1 MVLETRPASS
11 RKSTDIAVI
20 GVGCLFPDANGLD
33 EYWQKIKQGH
43 DAIGPIP
50 LSHWRPDDYFDADP
64 KKPDHTYA
72 QTGGFLKPYAF
83 DPLKFGIAPHA
94 LEATDSTQLLGM
106 VCAHEALLDAGYGP
120 ERSFDR
126 DRVSCVIGVT
136 GTLELVI
143 PLGAR
148 LGHPIWK
155 SALNKAG
162 VPEHQA
168 QQVMDEISAGYVSW
182 QEASFPGLLGNVVAG
197 RIASRLDLGGTNSVV
212 DAACASSLA
221 AVHLAAMEL
230 ESGRADM
237 VITGGMDTFNDIFMY
252 MCFSKTPAL
261 SPTGSARP
269 YDAEGDG
276 TILGEGLGAVIL
288 KRLEDAER
296 DGDRIYAVLR
306 SVGSSSDGKGQAI
319 YAPSAKGQAKALAR
333 AYEQA
338 GVGAR
343 SIELVEGHGT
353 GTKVGDG
360 VELEALARVYREAD
374 ADATWCQLGSVKS
387 QIGHTKAAAG
397 AAGLIKAVMA
407 LHYKVLPPT
416 IKVKEPHPKL
426 LGSPFIL
433 SDKARPWVGHRAWPR
448 RAAVS
453 AFGFGGSNYHAV
465 LEEFR
470 AEKIALD
477 WDPEI
482 QIIAFAAENQDS
494 LLAAVREARELLQQ
508 GWSARGLGRYLRDR
522 FPSEGHNRL
531 GFVANGLEQLKE
543 RLAAAQDFLQKAEGK
558 APAWLYRGQGAK
570 PGQLAFIFAGQG
582 SQEPGML
589 RELSC
594 LFPEFLTSL
603 EDGNAVLEGVEPEAL
618 RLSDRI
624 YPGQAFDESMQKEQ
638 RRQLTETRYAQLAL
652 GTLGSALTAV
662 LARFGVQADA
672 VAGHSYGELLALQAA
687 GVLQRAD
694 LLRLSYERGRLMKTL
709 GKPNGAMLAV
719 MAGEADIQKV
729 LNENELDLEWAN
741 FNADKQVVLGADV
754 EVCQKAAAAFKK
766 AGIGTRRLEV
776 STAFHTSFVE
786 PAAEAFLQQLQTV
799 EFQKPQAR
807 VYANLTGALYPE
819 AAEEQKRILSR
830 QLAQPVRFA
839 KMLKQMQADGVQTFI
854 EVGPQKKL
862 NGLLKAAVGDAASL
876 SLDAD
881 TSSSLMGLAQLLA
894 QLASLGHAVE
904 LRAWDAGPQLPRP
917 AQQKNFTVMITGA
930 NYRNPQ
936 KPNSARPSVASREQ
950 SPAMKAANVLAD
962 TKPASTPA
970 ANPKSTALVAPSKQT
985 EVLSSQEQ
993 KPGAQVSMQS
1003 TAASAPKQ
1011 NPATAR
1017 PHQPFAHGSQE
1028 PSARPQGAIVQA
1040 SQESP
1045 LATSQKPNPAS
1056 AQTHKSVASSLNAV
1070 TPQGVSHESKVR
1082 FPQEGTMSSSN
1093 DSWQRLEK
1101 IMQDM
1106 HDIQRKTA
1114 DAHTLFLEN
1123 QRQFQSLLQGMM
1135 TGEAIPAPAPYVAA
1149 QAPAP
1154 RDQQAVQ
1161 SEPQPARPTPSV
1173 SIPKPQATPAKT
1185 STGAPVPAPQYS
1197 APQASTLQTRT
1208 AQPSTSQTSTSQT
1221 STSQTSSSQTST
1233 SRAAARPNLAPQ
1245 VPQAP
1250 TVTMLAPVALDSKV
1264 YEVLANCT
1272 GYPAELLKAEMN
1284 LEGDLGIDSIK
1295 KVEIFSQLQSHYP
1308 HMEGDASRLGEL
1320 QTIGDLLKLTGSSE
1334 KTEDSPS
1341 RVGAWAAGTVA
1352 LAASSSG
1359 QDQETILEIVA
1370 EKTGFPVSMLQP
1382 GMELEA
1388 DLGIDSI
1395 KKVEIFS
1402 VIQER
1407 LPQLAGLGA
1416 DELNRLRS
1424 IADLFQLLGGSTA
1437 PETPEEVSPLTKI
1450 MSSGAEEIVYQI
1462 LADKTGYPQEVL
1474 TSSMSLESDLGID
1487 SIKKVEIFSALAEL
1501 IPGLQSAT
1509 QDKVGALE
1517 TVSDLLQ
1524 LAREGLGDAEQLAE
1538 QSLLEPDHRHADWDL
1553 SKKKSPVASADD
1565 VQDSVEPFRAGAI
1578 AAARVVTL
1586 ADALD
1591 AEDFEEEPEADANH
1605 LLAALHLQRLDA
1617 ELFQA
1622 QGHARTW
1629 QAGTEVWIGDDGS
1642 NLARNIMLKLQERGL
1657 QARLVSMAQADRL
1670 QVPEVLHGLI
1680 LLAPLKLEVPPIRWL
1695 GHAFRLLRR
1704 CGPALCAQPDQS
1716 LFAVVTRNGGRFG
1729 LDGLQ
1734 SSTQV
1739 FGGALSALAKTV
1751 KEEWPGIHARA
1762 LDLGRD
1768 FTDGIE
1774 AAMRCLDGLL
1784 MDGPVEL
1791 GISRDQMIRLA
1802 LHDQSFPV
1810 NAGQEPVM
1818 AKGDLILVTG
1828 GARGVTAASL
1838 VPLAKAFQPRFVIW
1852 GRTPLGAAEPEEL
1865 RDLKEAA
1872 ALKRALLQRDPG
1884 LSNPRELEAAYRQLI
1899 QQRELRDSI
1908 RGLEQLGATVIYE
1921 AVDVSR
1927 DADLRNAFQS
1937 LWQNHGTP
1945 VGIIH
1950 GAGVIRDKWIL
1961 DQKDEEFFEVLDT
1974 KLRVLPYIEDCAK
1987 KGLRWALLFSSS
1999 TARLGRKGQV
2009 AYGVANEALN
2019 KFAQYLSAQY
2029 NGCRGLA
2036 FNWGPWS
2043 GGMVND
2049 GLKKIFA
2056 AEGVATIPLEAGAAL
2071 VHRAI
2076 AYPQDQ
2082 VHELVVLAHAEPLV
2096 QKADAAHSRLESFTI
2111 SVENVPVLLDHV
2123 IKQRAVV
2130 PAALLLEWMVAAAQS
2145 LEPQK
2150 KIAQIRDF
2158 KVWKGIV
2165 LDADQKLPVWIERT
2179 SGADHEALD
2188 LVLCSQT
2195 PQHKKMRHAKVQVQ
2209 WGTREEHG
2217 LVPEANAL
2225 PPDTLCQGLKPY
2237 PEILFHGEDLQLIQS
2252 IQSCSMEGVDVTL
2265 KLGCQPASWSHVGV
2279 STHWFVSGEA
2289 IDAVFQAAIIWSTL
2303 QQGKPCLPAQ
2313 VAQIEILRPLPQDCR
2328 LQLRVHRA
2336 DSMRLIADAELI
2348 NSVNE
2353 VVMRLKDVEAVLD
2366 AGLSQAFRQT
2376 KLGSAESGIGAV

>member
-20 GVGCLFPDANGLD
+20 GVGCLFPDAQGLD
-33 EYWQKIKQGH
+33 EFWQRIKQGH
-43 DAIGPIP
+43 DAIGPVP
-50 LSHWRPDDYFDADP
+50 LTHWRPDDYFNADP

-83 DPLKFGIAPHA
+83 DPLKFGIAPTA

-106 VCAHEALLDAGYGP
+106 VCAHEALVDAGYGP

-155 SALNKAG
+155 AALNKAG
-162 VPEHQA
+162 VPADQA
-168 QQVMDEISAGYVSW
+168 QKVMDEISAGYVPW

-288 KRLEDAER
+288 KRLDDAER

-319 YAPSAKGQAKALAR
+319 YAPSAKGQSKALHR

-338 GVGAR
+338 GVSAR

-360 VELEALARVYREAD
+360 VELEALTRVYREVD
-374 ADATWCQLGSVKS
+374 ADAVWCQLGSVKS

-426 LGSPFIL
+426 VGSPFIL
-433 SDKARPWVGHRAWPR
+433 SDKARPWVGQKDSPR

-465 LEEFR
+465 LEEFQS
-470 AEKIALD
+470 EKTALD
-477 WDPEI
+477 WDPEV
-482 QIIAFAAENQDS
+482 QLLAFSADS
-494 LLAAVREARELLQQ
+494 KAGLLAAVQGASGLLQK
-508 GWSARGLGRYLRDR
+508 GLCARGLGRHLRAQFASDAA
-522 FPSEGHNRL
+522 ERL
-531 GFVANGLEQLKE
+531 TFVVRSKAQLEE
-543 RLAAAQDFLQKAEGK
+543 RLAAAEHYLKTADGA
-558 APAWLYRGQGAK
+558 APAWLYHGQGAV
-570 PGQLAFIFAGQG
+570 PGELAFIYAGQG

-603 EDGNAVLEGVEPEAL
+603 QQANEVLQSVEPDAL

-624 YPGQAFDESMQKEQ
+624 YPGQAFDETMQKEQ
-638 RRQLTETRYAQLAL
+638 RQQLTETRYAQLAL
-652 GTLGSALTAV
+652 GTLGSALTEV
-662 LARFGVQADA
+662 LARFGVKPDA

-687 GVLQRAD
+687 GVVQRAD
-694 LLRLSYERGRLMKTL
+694 LLRLSYERGRLMKAL

-719 MAGEADIQKV
+719 MASEEDIRRV
-729 LNENELDLEWAN
+729 LDENGLQLEWAN
-741 FNADKQVVLGADV
+741 FNADKQVVLGADA
-754 EVCQKAAAAFKK
+754 ELCQKAAAAFKK
-766 AGIGTRRLEV
+766 AGIGSRRLEV

-786 PAAEAFLQQLQTV
+786 PAADAFLQELIGIGF
-799 EFQKPQAR
+799 EKAQAR
-807 VYANLTGALYPE
+807 VYANLSGALYPE
-819 AAEEQKRILSR
+819 ADEERKLTLSR

-839 KMLKQMQADGVQTFI
+839 NMLRQMQADGVRTFI

-862 NGLLKAAVGDAASL
+862 NGLLKAAVGEGACL
-876 SLDAD
+876 SLDAEA
-881 TSSSLMGLAQLLA
+881 SSSLLGFGQLLA
-894 QLASLGHAVE
+894 QLASLGYPVKLE
-904 LRAWDAGPQLPRP
+904 VWDAGAQIPVP
-917 AQQKNFTVMITGA
+917 AQQKNFTVMISGA

-936 KPNSARPSVASREQ
+936 KTAGVQAAVAKAAPEPAQSLAPAAASARAYGNQTAGSGSAPQTAAFAPSQVYGNQSLASAESRGKPEVVAS
-950 SPAMKAANVLAD
+950 AASRFNGSSRPE
-962 TKPASTPA
+962 TFASTA
-970 ANPKSTALVAPSKQT
+970 SRVNGSSTS
-985 EVLSSQEQ
+985 
-993 KPGAQVSMQS
+993 G
-1003 TAASAPKQ
+1003 TAASTASRV
-1011 NPATAR
+1011 NGSGISGTAATIM
-1017 PHQPFAHGSQE
+1017 S
-1028 PSARPQGAIVQA
+1028 
-1040 SQESP
+1040 
-1045 LATSQKPNPAS
+1045 SQKHSRPS
-1056 AQTHKSVASSLNAV
+1056 
-1070 TPQGVSHESKVR
+1070 GVGHESKDR

-1123 QRQFQSLLQGMM
+1123 QRQFQSLLHGLMS
-1135 TGEAIPAPAPYVAA
+1135 GESMPAPAPYVA
-1149 QAPAP
+1149 
-1154 RDQQAVQ
+1154 
-1161 SEPQPARPTPSV
+1161 PQ
-1173 SIPKPQATPAKT
+1173 
-1185 STGAPVPAPQYS
+1185 
-1197 APQASTLQTRT
+1197 
-1208 AQPSTSQTSTSQT
+1208 
-1221 STSQTSSSQTST
+1221 
-1233 SRAAARPNLAPQ
+1233 AAARPVAPAPQAPARPSVAQATAPAPQAVRSPMPAPTPPVKAPAAPVAAAPAPKVTASVPQPAPKSSPAPQ
-1245 VPQAP
+1245 VAGADDKQ
-1250 TVTMLAPVALDSKV
+1250 V
-1264 YEVLANCT
+1264 YDVLSSCT
-1272 GYPAELLKAEMN
+1272 GYPAELLKADMN

-1308 HMEGDASRLGEL
+1308 HMEADASRLGEL
-1320 QTIGDLLKLTGSSE
+1320 QTIGDLLKLTQTQYE
-1334 KTEDSPS
+1334 KDA

-1352 LAASSSG
+1352 LAASSSA
-1359 QDQETILEIVA
+1359 QDQQTILEIVA

-1407 LPQLAGLGA
+1407 LPQLNGLAA

-1424 IADLFQLLGGSTA
+1424 ISDLFEMLGGPA
-1437 PETPEEVSPLTKI
+1437 QAEPVDDVSPLTKI
-1450 MSSGAEEIVYQI
+1450 MSSGAEELVYQI

-1474 TSSMSLESDLGID
+1474 TASMSLESDLGID
-1487 SIKKVEIFSALAEL
+1487 SIKKVEIFSGLAEM

-1553 SKKKSPVASADD
+1553 SKKKNPVTTSTNETL
-1565 VQDSVEPFRAGAI
+1565 EPARAGAT
-1578 AAARVVTL
+1578 AAARVITL

-1591 AEDFEEEPEADANH
+1591 AEEFEEEAADP
-1605 LLAALHLQRLDA
+1605 LDALHLQRLEA
-1617 ELFQA
+1617 EVFTPDGQA
-1622 QGHARTW
+1622 RSW
-1629 QAGTEVWIGDDGS
+1629 LAGTEVWIGDDGS

-1657 QARLVSMAQADRL
+1657 QARLVSLAQADRL

-1680 LLAPLKLEVPPIRWL
+1680 LLAPLKLEMPPVRWL

-1704 CGPALCAQPDQS
+1704 CGPALNAQPDQS

-1734 SSTQV
+1734 TSSQV

-1751 KEEWPGIHARA
+1751 KEEWTGMHARA

-1784 MDGPVEL
+1784 LKGPVEL
-1791 GISRDQMIRLA
+1791 GISRDQLFQLN
-1802 LHDQSFPV
+1802 LHDQFYPQNS
-1810 NAGQEPVM
+1810 AAEQAM
-1818 AKGDLILVTG
+1818 APGDLVLVTG

-1838 VPLAKAFQPRFVIW
+1838 IPLAKDFQPKFVIW
-1852 GRTPLGAAEPEEL
+1852 GRTALGADEPEALHSLNEP
-1865 RDLKEAA
+1865 A
-1872 ALKRALLQRDPG
+1872 ALKRALLQMNPE
-1884 LSNPRELEAAYRQLI
+1884 LANPRDLEGAYRQVI
-1899 QQRELRDSI
+1899 QQRELRDTI
-1908 RGLEQLGATVIYE
+1908 RGLEDLGAQVVYE

-1927 DADLRNAFQS
+1927 DADLRTAFQN
-1937 LWQNHGTP
+1937 LWQNHGHP
-1945 VGIIH
+1945 VGVIH

-1974 KLRVLPYIEDCAK
+1974 KLRVLPYIEECAK

-2019 KFAQYLSAQY
+2019 KFAQYLSTQY
-2029 NGCRGLA
+2029 SACHGLA

-2076 AYPQDQ
+2076 AHPQDS
-2082 VHELVVLAHAEPLV
+2082 VHELVVLAHGETLGKLEHAPQPL
-2096 QKADAAHSRLESFTI
+2096 ASFTI
-2111 SVENVPVLLDHV
+2111 SIESVPVLLDHI

-2130 PAALLLEWMVAAAQS
+2130 PAALLLEWMAAAAQN
-2145 LEPQK
+2145 LEPQLG
-2150 KIAQIRDF
+2150 ILQLRDF

-2165 LDADQKLPVWIERT
+2165 LDADQSLPVWIELV
-2179 SGADHEALD
+2179 SPVGQLSLEI
-2188 LVLCSQT
+2188 VLCSRSS
-2195 PQHKKMRHAKVQVQ
+2195 QHKKLRHAKVQVHMGARDNQ
-2209 WGTREEHG
+2209 DAI
-2217 LVPEANAL
+2217 PAAAPL
-2225 PPDTLCQGLKPY
+2225 PADTLYQGLNPY
-2237 PEILFHGEDLQLIQS
+2237 PEILFHGDDLHLIES
-2252 IQSCSMEGVDVTL
+2252 LQSCAPQGVDATL
-2265 KLGCQPASWSHVGV
+2265 ALGHKPAEWARVGLPASWLI
-2279 STHWFVSGEA
+2279 SGEVV
-2289 IDAVFQAAIIWSTL
+2289 DAVFQAAIIWSTL

-2313 VAQIEILRPLPQDCR
+2313 VGWLEILQPLQGKCR
-2328 LQLRVHRA
+2328 LQLRVRRA
-2336 DSMRLIADAELI
+2336 DALRLIADADLI
-2348 NSVNE
+2348 NEHDE
-2353 VVMRLKDVEAVLD
+2353 VVMHFRDVEAVLD

-2376 KLGSAESGIGAV
+2376 KLGSTEPGIGAI

>member
-1 MVLETRPASS
+1 
-11 RKSTDIAVI
+11 
-20 GVGCLFPDANGLD
+20 
-33 EYWQKIKQGH
+33 
-43 DAIGPIP
+43 
-50 LSHWRPDDYFDADP
+50 
-64 KKPDHTYA
+64 
-72 QTGGFLKPYAF
+72 
-83 DPLKFGIAPHA
+83 
-94 LEATDSTQLLGM
+94 
-106 VCAHEALLDAGYGP
+106 
-120 ERSFDR
+120 
-126 DRVSCVIGVT
+126 
-136 GTLELVI
+136 
-143 PLGAR
+143 
-148 LGHPIWK
+148 
-155 SALNKAG
+155 
-162 VPEHQA
+162 
-168 QQVMDEISAGYVSW
+168 
-182 QEASFPGLLGNVVAG
+182 
-197 RIASRLDLGGTNSVV
+197 
-212 DAACASSLA
+212 
-221 AVHLAAMEL
+221 
-230 ESGRADM
+230 
-237 VITGGMDTFNDIFMY
+237 
-252 MCFSKTPAL
+252 
-261 SPTGSARP
+261 
-269 YDAEGDG
+269 
-276 TILGEGLGAVIL
+276 LGEGLGAVIL
-288 KRLEDAER
+288 KRLDDAER

-319 YAPSAKGQAKALAR
+319 YAPSAKGQAKALHR

-338 GVGAR
+338 GVSAR

-374 ADATWCQLGSVKS
+374 ADAVWCQLGSVKS

-416 IKVKEPHPKL
+416 IKVKEQHPKL
-426 LGSPFIL
+426 LGSPFLL
-433 SDKARPWVGHRAWPR
+433 SDKARPWVGRKEGPR

-465 LEEFR
+465 LEEFQS
-470 AEKIALD
+470 EKTALD
-477 WDPEI
+477 WDPEV
-482 QIIAFAAENQDS
+482 QVLAFSAGDKAG
-494 LLAAVREARELLQQ
+494 LLAAVQNAGELLQK
-508 GWSARGLGRYLRDR
+508 GLCARGLGRHLRAQ
-522 FPSEGHNRL
+522 FESSAAERL
-531 GFVANGLEQLKE
+531 SFLVKNSAQLQE
-543 RLAAAQDFLQKAEGK
+543 RLAAAENYLTSADAV
-558 APAWLYRGQGAK
+558 APAWLYHGQGAA
-570 PGQLAFIFAGQG
+570 PGELAFIYAGQG

-603 EDGNAVLEGVEPEAL
+603 QQANELLQTMEPDAL

-638 RRQLTETRYAQLAL
+638 RQQLTETRYAQLAL
-652 GTLGSALTAV
+652 GTLSSALTDV
-662 LARFGVQADA
+662 LARFGVKPDA

-687 GVLQRAD
+687 GVLQRSD

-719 MAGEADIQKV
+719 MASEEDIRKV
-729 LNENELDLEWAN
+729 LDENGLELEWAN
-741 FNADKQVVLGADV
+741 FNADKQVVLGADA
-754 EVCQKAAAAFKK
+754 ELCQKAAAAFKK
-766 AGIGTRRLEV
+766 AGIGSRRLEV

-786 PAAEAFLQQLQTV
+786 PAAAAFLQELESV
-799 EFQKPQAR
+799 AFEKAVAR
-807 VYANLTGALYPE
+807 VYANLSGALYPE
-819 AAEEQKRILSR
+819 AEEERKQTLSR

-839 KMLKQMQADGVQTFI
+839 NMLRQMQADGVRTFI

-862 NGLLKAAVGDAASL
+862 NGLLKAAVGEGACL
-876 SLDAD
+876 SLDAEAA
-881 TSSSLMGLAQLLA
+881 SSLLGLGQLLA
-894 QLASLGHAVE
+894 QLASLGYPVK
-904 LRAWDAGPQLPRP
+904 LDAWDAGAQIPVP
-917 AQQKNFTVMITGA
+917 AQQKNFTVMISGA
-930 NYRNPQ
+930 NYRSPQ
-936 KPNSARPSVASREQ
+936 KTVAVQ
-950 SPAMKAANVLAD
+950 TTAAKPAHKAAEPRGGLTGKADGDKAAQSAGQAALA
-962 TKPASTPA
+962 PASAVSA
-970 ANPKSTALVAPSKQT
+970 AA
-985 EVLSSQEQ
+985 SSQAY
-993 KPGAQVSMQS
+993 GANGSQ
-1003 TAASAPKQ
+1003 TAASASSRTPGSNASQ
-1011 NPATAR
+1011 TTATASSR
-1017 PHQPFAHGSQE
+1017 AYGSNASQTAAPAPASGSNGSQTAAPAA
-1028 PSARPQGAIVQA
+1028 PSHKHSRP
-1040 SQESP
+1040 S
-1045 LATSQKPNPAS
+1045 
-1056 AQTHKSVASSLNAV
+1056 
-1070 TPQGVSHESKVR
+1070 GVGHESKDR

-1123 QRQFQSLLQGMM
+1123 QRQFQSLLQGLMS
-1135 TGEAIPAPAPYVAA
+1135 GESMPAPAPYVAPQAMVQPPAPTPQAPTRPPLA

-1154 RDQQAVQ
+1154 A
-1161 SEPQPARPTPSV
+1161 PQVARP
-1173 SIPKPQATPAKT
+1173 
-1185 STGAPVPAPQYS
+1185 PVPAP
-1197 APQASTLQTRT
+1197 
-1208 AQPSTSQTSTSQT
+1208 
-1221 STSQTSSSQTST
+1221 
-1233 SRAAARPNLAPQ
+1233 APQ
-1245 VPQAP
+1245 VKSPVQTAPLSPQVKASVPQEAP
-1250 TVTMLAPVALDSKV
+1250 KTSPQPQVAAADDTQV
-1264 YEVLANCT
+1264 YDVLSSCT
-1272 GYPAELLKAEMN
+1272 GYPAELLKADMN

-1320 QTIGDLLKLTGSSE
+1320 QTIGDLLKLTQTQSE
-1334 KTEDSPS
+1334 KES

-1352 LAASSSG
+1352 LAASSSA
-1359 QDQETILEIVA
+1359 QDQQTILEIVA

-1407 LPQLAGLGA
+1407 LPQLNGLAA

-1424 IADLFQLLGGSTA
+1424 IADLFELLGGPTQT
-1437 PETPEEVSPLTKI
+1437 ETVDEVSPLTKI
-1450 MSSGAEEIVYQI
+1450 MSSGAEELVYQI

-1474 TSSMSLESDLGID
+1474 TASMSLESDLGID
-1487 SIKKVEIFSALAEL
+1487 SIKKVEIFSGLAEM

-1553 SKKKSPVASADD
+1553 SKKKNSVTTSANETL
-1565 VQDSVEPFRAGAI
+1565 EPARAGAS
-1578 AAARVVTL
+1578 AEARVMTL

-1591 AEDFEEEPEADANH
+1591 AEDFEEEAADP
-1605 LLAALHLQRLDA
+1605 LDALHLQRLDA
-1617 ELFQA
+1617 EIFTPDGQA
-1622 QGHARTW
+1622 RSW

-1657 QARLVSMAQADRL
+1657 QARLVSLAQSDRL
-1670 QVPEVLHGLI
+1670 QVPELLHGLI
-1680 LLAPLKLEVPPIRWL
+1680 LLAPLKLEMPPVRWL

-1704 CGPALCAQPDQS
+1704 CGPALNAKPDQS

-1734 SSTQV
+1734 TSSQV

-1751 KEEWPGIHARA
+1751 KEEWAGIHARA

-1784 MDGPVEL
+1784 LNGPVEL
-1791 GISRDQMIRLA
+1791 GISRDQLFQLN
-1802 LHDQSFPV
+1802 LHDQSYPQYS
-1810 NAGQEPVM
+1810 AAEQKMSP
-1818 AKGDLILVTG
+1818 GDLVLVTG

-1838 VPLAKAFQPRFVIW
+1838 IPLAKALQPKFVIW
-1852 GRTPLGAAEPEEL
+1852 GRTALGADEPEAL
-1865 RDLKEAA
+1865 QSLKEAA
-1872 ALKRALLQRDPG
+1872 ALKRALLQLNPE
-1884 LSNPRELEAAYRQLI
+1884 LANPRDLEAAYRQVI
-1899 QQRELRDSI
+1899 QQRELRDTI
-1908 RGLEQLGATVIYE
+1908 RGLEDLGAQVVYE

-1927 DADLRNAFQS
+1927 DADLRTAFQN
-1937 LWQNHGTP
+1937 LWQNHGHP
-1945 VGIIH
+1945 VGVIH

-1974 KLRVLPYIEDCAK
+1974 KLRVLPYIEECAK

-2019 KFAQYLSAQY
+2019 KFAQYLSTQY
-2029 NGCRGLA
+2029 PACQGLA

-2076 AYPQDQ
+2076 AYPQDH
-2082 VHELVVLAHAEPLV
+2082 VHELVVLAHGETLEKSDHATQPL
-2096 QKADAAHSRLESFTI
+2096 ASFTI
-2111 SVENVPVLLDHV
+2111 SIESVPVLLDHV

-2130 PAALLLEWMVAAAQS
+2130 PAALLLEWMAAAAQN
-2145 LEPQK
+2145 LEPKLGILQL
-2150 KIAQIRDF
+2150 RDF

-2165 LDADQKLPVWIERT
+2165 LDADQKLPVWIELV
-2179 SGADHEALD
+2179 SPVGQQPLEI
-2188 LVLCSQT
+2188 VLCSRSA
-2195 PQHKKMRHAKVQVQ
+2195 QHKKLRHAKVQIEM
-2209 WGTREEHG
+2209 GAREAQTTI
-2217 LVPEANAL
+2217 PAAAPL
-2225 PPDTLCQGLKPY
+2225 PADTLYQGLKPY
-2237 PEILFHGEDLQLIQS
+2237 PEILFHGEDLHLIES
-2252 IQSCSMEGVDVTL
+2252 LQSCSAQGVDATL
-2265 KLGCQPASWSHVGV
+2265 SLGHQPAEWTHVGLPASWLI
-2279 STHWFVSGEA
+2279 SGEVV
-2289 IDAVFQAAIIWSTL
+2289 DAVFQAAIIWSTL

-2313 VAQIEILRPLPQDCR
+2313 VGQLEILQPLSGKCR
-2328 LQLRVHRA
+2328 LQLRVRRA
-2336 DSMRLIADAELI
+2336 DALRLQADADLI
-2348 NSVNE
+2348 NERDE
-2353 VVMRLKDVEAVLD
+2353 VVMRFRHVEAVLD

-2376 KLGSAESGIGAV
+2376 KLGLSEPGIGAI